1 MSVRRVRGCVLR
13 ALCNARLPA
22 LRLCSARPLSP
33 AAHSSR
39 KNVKMSQP
47 DQTQSFEMLVEF
59 TKDDDPKARA
69 LAVMGLARTAGAAAF
84 APVVVAL
91 FDPVD
96 EVRTTCAAALGVMN
110 DERALEP
117 LLEGVK
123 DPCEQTSANCVWA
136 LGQIDAKRCLDAVL
150 DLLADVSRPAHVRIA
165 AATAIGE
172 RCEKP
177 DSDIAAHVSV
187 QERARRALL
196 SVLEEEPGID
206 ALRGASVWSLGHL
219 PFDKQTVGTCID
231 LLEDASTW
239 TVRYAI
245 EALANFKALEA
256 LDPLEELADSPDEET
271 ARLAAQAIEAIHLH

>member
-1 MSVRRVRGCVLR
+1 MPR
-13 ALCNARLPA
+13 
-22 LRLCSARPLSP
+22 
-33 AAHSSR
+33 
-39 KNVKMSQP
+39 P
-47 DQTQSFEMLVEF
+47 DQTRSFEMLVEF

-96 EVRTTCAAALGVMN
+96 EVRTTCAAALGMIG

-123 DPCEQTSANCVWA
+123 DPCEQTAANCVWA
-136 LGQIDAKRCLDAVL
+136 LGQIDARRCLDAVL
-150 DLLADVSRPAHVRIA
+150 DLMRDVSRPAHVRVA

-177 DSDIAAHVSV
+177 GSDMAVHACV

-196 SVLEEEPGID
+196 SVLGEEPGID
-206 ALRGASVWSLGHL
+206 ALRGAAVWSLGHL
-219 PFDKQTVGTCID
+219 PFDKETVGVCID
-231 LLEDASTW
+231 LLEDPSEW

-245 EALANFKALEA
+245 EALAHLKALEA
-256 LDPLEELADSPDEET
+256 LEPLEELAGADDEET
-271 ARLAAQAIEAIHLH
+271 ARLAAQAVEAIHSR